1 MILSLLLPFVFAAV
15 LSFLL
20 VIALQMLPETQVFRK
35 PPYLVSQ
42 GFLRCRANMFMRVA
56 LLAAAGAT
64 PTLVVTANT
73 SASLWLLALIGV
85 PLVISLAPG
94 IEWQLRKDAKL
105 AFCKPVGST
114 VATVHLRNPFQ
125 PFDLR
130 TYQELLELVEV
141 LPKSHG
147 VTKLRLSSPMF
158 YHPSGALRSFASLEK
173 QLHKLGAS
181 LHHSPSSDSHVFGKL
196 CIKIHATQHPEKLS
210 QIDLQ
215 RWYQLDIT
223 LNDENISPK

>member
-1 MILSLLLPFVFAAV
+1 MIRAALVTTAAV
-15 LSFLL
+15 APSFL
-20 VIALQMLPETQVFRK
+20 VTGNT
-35 PPYLVSQ
+35 S
-42 GFLRCRANMFMRVA
+42 
-56 LLAAAGAT
+56 
-64 PTLVVTANT
+64 VTA
-73 SASLWLLALIGV
+73 WLLALTSAPLFIG
-85 PLVISLAPG
+85 LAPS

-114 VATVHLRNPFQ
+114 VATIHLRNPFQ

-141 LPKSHG
+141 LPKAHG